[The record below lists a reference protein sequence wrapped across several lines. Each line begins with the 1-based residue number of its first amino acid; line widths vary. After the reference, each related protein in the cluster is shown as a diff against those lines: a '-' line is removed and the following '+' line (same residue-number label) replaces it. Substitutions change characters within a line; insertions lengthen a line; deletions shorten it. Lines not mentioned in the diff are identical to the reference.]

1 MNNYKTNTTL
11 IFVLIALIIVMFT
24 SCESKEKVQSD
35 IDILRA
41 QRTSLQ
47 EEVRGLSS
55 SRDYKEVEISKLN
68 EKLKELKIYESGKT
82 PKYILKIHLKQ
93 SHISLSI
100 SKHLKDAMNAI
111 DFELPVDKDFYNSV
125 SAGTRIVNEFRTGS
139 LVLYGS
145 FGSWEMSVTNKEIR
159 N

>member
-11 IFVLIALIIVMFT
+11 IIELIALIIVMFT

-35 IDILRA
+35 INNLRA

-55 SRDYKEVEISKLN
+55 SKDYKEVEISKLN

-100 SKHLKDAMNAI
+100 SKHLKDALNAI

-125 SAGTRIVNEFRTGS
+125 SAGTQIVNEFRTGS